1 MMSSVWSD
9 GELDILKPHNGED
22 LGRRSA
28 CRCGTPSTFVYLG
41 QLGSFGVSTFGITLF
56 CDEMLKRISLQILS
70 CRKCQRGKPIEHM
83 Y

>member
-41 QLGSFGVSTFGITLF
+41 
-56 CDEMLKRISLQILS
+56 
-70 CRKCQRGKPIEHM
+70 
-83 Y
+83 